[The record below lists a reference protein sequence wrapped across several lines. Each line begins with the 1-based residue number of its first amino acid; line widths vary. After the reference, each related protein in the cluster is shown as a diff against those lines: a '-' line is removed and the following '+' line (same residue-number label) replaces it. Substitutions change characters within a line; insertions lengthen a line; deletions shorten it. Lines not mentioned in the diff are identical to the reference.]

1 MTHRH
6 IAIVTGVSALL
17 LTLLAW
23 QYFPAHANYSVTTE
37 YPSPNTSQRAV
48 SANQSFLPLTS
59 QQAVSTNRIF
69 LPLVLKN
76 YTASAPLWRFG
87 ISKARRSFLDYDPST
102 IASMRFGWYVDF
114 GATENALQ
122 PYGMEY
128 LPTIRVKQWKLQ
140 NDGTTWTTC
149 RAAVQADNY
158 DPHYVTPYAYTLSL
172 TASQI
177 QSMAANRPG
186 MTWVVGNEIER
197 QDWLDSGGNCSRQ
210 DEMLPEVYAQAYHDI
225 YFTIK
230 GADPT
235 AQVAIGGLIEFTD
248 LRRQYL
254 DRVWSEYLTR
264 YGTTMPVDVW
274 NIHVYV
280 LQEVKGSWGADIPA
294 GFSQTSGAIYTIEDN
309 KDFNKAWQMVV
320 NLRTWMNQHGERDKP
335 LITNEYGVNMP
346 PDYPGFSAPEV
357 RDSYMYPSFNN
368 FLYTTNA
375 DTGYPADGN
384 RLMQRWN
391 WWSLDF
397 DDGFCDGSSYLQYF
411 GGALFNSGLGP
422 SGGGTCAYPAMGI
435 GALGTY
441 WSQYVAALPAGSAT
455 PYSPVQSPAL
465 SPAQT
470 NLPTLP
476 VYQPA
481 SPDCPES
488 QRVRLQFQ
496 EPTLS
501 GFSMEGL
508 DSRYFP
514 RISRAPVTQEMTI
527 CLPPK

>member
-1 MTHRH
+1 MTQRH
-6 IAIVTGVSALL
+6 IAIVTGVSVLL

-37 YPSPNTSQRAV
+37 DPNL
-48 SANQSFLPLTS
+48 NIS

-76 YTASAPLWRFG
+76 YTAPAPLWRFG
-87 ISKARRSFLDYDPST
+87 VAQVRRELTSYDSYSMV
-102 IASMRFGWYVDF
+102 SMRFGWYADF
-114 GATENALQ
+114 QATDGASL

-128 LPTIRVKQWKLQ
+128 VPLLRVKQWKLQ
-140 NDGTTWTTC
+140 NDGTTWTQC

-158 DPHYVTPYAYTLSL
+158 DPHYVTPLGVTPYAYTVSM
-172 TASQI
+172 TQSQI
-177 QSMAANRPG
+177 QAMAINRPG

-197 QDWLDSGGNCSRQ
+197 QDWLDSGGNCNRQ
-210 DEMLPEVYAQAYHDI
+210 DEMLPEAYAQAYHDI
-225 YFTIK
+225 YLTIK
-230 GADPT
+230 NVDPT

-254 DRVWSEYLTR
+254 DRVWNEYLTR

-294 GFSQTSGAIYTIEDN
+294 GFSQTSEAIYTIEDN

-320 NLRTWMNQHGERDKP
+320 NLRTWMNQHGERNKP

-357 RDSYMYPSFNN
+357 RDSYLYPSFNN
-368 FLYTTNA
+368 FLNTTNA

-391 WWSLDF
+391 WWSLDY
-397 DDGFCDGSSYLQYF
+397 DDGDCDGSSYLQFF

-422 SGGGTCAYPAMGI
+422 SGGGTCAYPAKGI
-435 GALGTY
+435 AALGTY
-441 WSQYVAALPAGSAT
+441 WSQYVAALPAGSAK
-455 PYSPVQSPAL
+455 PYASVQSPAL
-465 SPAQT
+465 SLAQT
-470 NLPTLP
+470 TLPALPT
-476 VYQPA
+476 YMPA
-481 SPDCPES
+481 SPDCPAS

-496 EPTLS
+496 EPALS
-501 GFSMEGL
+501 GFSTEGL

-514 RISRAPVTQEMTI
+514 RASRAPVTQEMTI